1 MSNNEIQG
9 RKFLN
14 WFNNNYN
21 KQKNKLIAF
30 CHDKNY
36 QWDEDIFQDC
46 IVKIY
51 DKIIKDGI
59 KDDSDKG
66 FDAYTFMS
74 FKINTMREKQYAAV
88 AKRDNNIINVGE
100 KYEDYVNQNKF
111 SVKEKLL
118 SDLFKDYAAIYLFK
132 KVEQNFDGEH
142 FYLFRLKTFD
152 KNMTYQRLAEKTGI
166 KGVRQKVVNV
176 RNWLKA
182 NVSKEEIK
190 KAFEEEYGDFFF

>member
-1 MSNNEIQG
+1 MYKEQAT
-9 RKFLN
+9 KYLN
-14 WFNNNYN
+14 WINENYN

-30 CHDKNY
+30 CNDKNY
-36 QWDEDIFQDC
+36 QWDEDIFC
-46 IVKIY
+46 NTYLKIY
-51 DKIIKDGI
+51 DKILKDGI

-74 FKINTMREKQYAAV
+74 FKINTMREGEYARNQ
-88 AKRDNNIINVGE
+88 KRDLNVTNINE
-100 KYEDYVNQNKF
+100 ANERYKSSLLTQE
-111 SVKEKLL
+111 EKLK
-118 SDLFKDYAAIYLFK
+118 SDLYKDFATLYLMK

-182 NVSKEEIK
+182 NVTKKEIDDEFSLI
-190 KAFEEEYGDFFF
+190 YQQIL

>member
-1 MSNNEIQG
+1 MYKEQAT
-9 RKFLN
+9 KYLN
-14 WFNNNYN
+14 WINENYN

-30 CHDKNY
+30 CNDKNY
-36 QWDEDIFQDC
+36 QWDEDIFCDTYL
-46 IVKIY
+46 KIY
-51 DKIIKDGI
+51 DKILKDGI

>member
-1 MSNNEIQG
+1 MYKEQAN
-9 RKFLN
+9 KYLN
-14 WFNNNYN
+14 WINENYN

-30 CHDKNY
+30 CNDKNY
-36 QWDEDIFQDC
+36 QWDEDIFCDTYL
-46 IVKIY
+46 KIY
-51 DKIIKDGI
+51 DKILKDGI

-74 FKINTMREKQYAAV
+74 FKINTMREGEYARNQ
-88 AKRDNNIINVGE
+88 KRDLNVTNINE
-100 KYEDYVNQNKF
+100 ANERYKSSLLTQE
-111 SVKEKLL
+111 EKLK
-118 SDLFKDYAAIYLFK
+118 SDLYKDFATLYLMK
-132 KVEQNFDGEH
+132 KVESNFDNEH

-182 NVSKEEIK
+182 NVTKKEIDDEFSLI
-190 KAFEEEYGDFFF
+190 YQQIL

>member
-1 MSNNEIQG
+1 MYKEQAT
-9 RKFLN
+9 KYLN
-14 WFNNNYN
+14 WINENYN

-30 CHDKNY
+30 CNDKNY
-36 QWDEDIFQDC
+36 QWDEDIFCDTYL
-46 IVKIY
+46 KIY
-51 DKIIKDGI
+51 DKILKDGI

-74 FKINTMREKQYAAV
+74 FKINTMREGEYARNQ
-88 AKRDNNIINVGE
+88 KRDLNITNINE
-100 KYEDYVNQNKF
+100 ANERYKSSLLTQ
-111 SVKEKLL
+111 KEKLL
-118 SDLFKDYAAIYLFK
+118 SDLFKDFATLYLMK
-132 KVEQNFDGEH
+132 KVESNFDNEH

-182 NVSKEEIK
+182 NVTKKEIDDEFSLI
-190 KAFEEEYGDFFF
+190 YQQIL